1 MIVGYLA
8 SVECSDHTGFTMKAD
23 DKFVLLGVPSSAGA
37 WRAGQEKAPSRLR
50 DQGIA
55 ERLRS
60 GGLKLRDMGDA
71 PTVRYSPDDQN
82 PKRRNIHLVRAVAL
96 DAAKRL
102 DEAMHGDVV
111 PLILGGGC
119 TITLG
124 VLAALTSRFDS
135 LGLVYVDG
143 DLDFNT
149 PDTTPSGTFDGMGLA
164 HIVGMGAPELSRIGP
179 QFPLI
184 PQERVAVFG
193 FNPDAGWI
201 DPYEIDTLNDSAIM
215 RFSSRQVRKDP
226 LATAREAIDR
236 MQHVADHFLIHFD
249 VDAMDVSEFPA
260 TDAQHEYGLS
270 AADAAI
276 ALGEFAKSPRCVGM
290 VVTEYNP
297 DLDRTG
303 VCARKLIDIVGAVLA
318 DLPA

>member
-1 MIVGYLA
+1 MR
-8 SVECSDHTGFTMKAD
+8 AD
-23 DKFVLLGVPSSAGA
+23 DKFVLLGIPSSAGA

-50 DQGIA
+50 EQGIA
-55 ERLRS
+55 DRIRAE
-60 GGLKLRDMGDA
+60 GLELRDVGDA

-82 PKRRNIHLVRAVAL
+82 PKRRNIHLVRAVGL

-102 DEAMHGDVV
+102 DAAMAGDEV

-124 VLAALTSRFDS
+124 VLAALTLRFDD

-149 PDTTPSGTFDGMGLA
+149 PETTPSGTFDGMGLA
-164 HIVGMGAPELSRIGP
+164 HIVGMGAPELSRIGSR
-179 QFPLI
+179 FPLV
-184 PQERVAVFG
+184 PQERTAVFG

-201 DPYEIDTLNDSAIM
+201 DPYEINTLNDSAIA
-215 RFSSRQVRKDP
+215 RFSSRQVREDP
-226 LATAREAIDR
+226 LAAAREAIDR
-236 MQHVADHFLIHFD
+236 IQRVADRFLIHFD
-249 VDAMDVSEFPA
+249 VDVMDVGEFPA
-260 TDAQHEYGLS
+260 TDAQHEDGLC
-270 AADAAI
+270 ADDVAV
-276 ALGEFAKSPRCVGM
+276 ALGEFAKNPRCVGL

-297 DLDRTG
+297 DLDPTG
-303 VCARKLIDIVGAVLA
+303 ACARKLIDIVGSALA